1 MKTAKEEYILAK
13 AQKIKETHQ
22 KKISKVK
29 SKIEPTTDFG
39 LDSKEV
45 FDEEEVIITKKP
57 KKKRVIYKEESDS
70 EEEVIVRKSKPK
82 PLETKKPLLQFFQ
95 CVNI

>member
-29 SKIEPTTDFG
+29 SKIEPPEFG

-45 FDEEEVIITKKP
+45 FDEEEIVITKKP

-70 EEEVIVRKSKPK
+70 EEEIVVRKSKPK
-82 PLETKKPLLQFFQ
+82 PLETKKPLLQFF
-95 CVNI
+95 